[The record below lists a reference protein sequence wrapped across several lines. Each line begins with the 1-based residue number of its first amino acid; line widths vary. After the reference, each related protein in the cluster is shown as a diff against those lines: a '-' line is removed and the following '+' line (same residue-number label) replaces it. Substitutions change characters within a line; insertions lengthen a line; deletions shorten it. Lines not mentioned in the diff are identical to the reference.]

1 MKTRIA
7 LLICLVGIAVCWL
20 PNLSG
25 RGAAASR
32 SSPGPQTIA
41 VVRVLEILRDLGAGT
56 ERRREVLAER
66 GQATTELEQ
75 LARQI
80 NEQEQALKTFAI
92 GSSDY
97 LKQLDRIMEMQGR
110 YGSRK
115 EFLDRQMSLKQQLWT
130 QQAYDRIAR
139 ITSELAKEK
148 GFGLVLAVDPN
159 GLPLSETFSSM
170 IAMQKVVYSG
180 GCPDL
185 TNEVK
190 AKLAAAKPSP

>member
-1 MKTRIA
+1 MKMRIA
-7 LLICLVGIAVCWL
+7 LLICLSGIVVCSL
-20 PNLSG
+20 PNLSVLSS
-25 RGAAASR
+25 AANR
-32 SSPGPQTIA
+32 PSPGPQTIA
-41 VVRVLEILRDLGAGT
+41 VVRVLEILRDLGAGA

-66 GQATTELEQ
+66 TGANNELEQ

-80 NEQEQALKTFAI
+80 NEQEQALKTFTI
-92 GSSDY
+92 GSDDY

-110 YGSRK
+110 YESRK

-130 QQAYDRIAR
+130 QQTYDRIAR
-139 ITSELAKEK
+139 ITSELANEK

-159 GLPLSETFSSM
+159 GLPLSETFAGV

-185 TNEVK
+185 TDEVK
-190 AKLAAAKPSP
+190 ARLAAARP

>member
-1 MKTRIA
+1 MKMRIA
-7 LLICLVGIAVCWL
+7 LLICLIGIVVCSL
-20 PNLSG
+20 PNLSVLG
-25 RGAAASR
+25 NAADR
-32 SSPGPQTIA
+32 PSPGPQTIA

-66 GQATTELEQ
+66 TGANTELEQ

-80 NEQEQALKTFAI
+80 NEQEQALKTFTI
-92 GSSDY
+92 GSNDY

-115 EFLDRQMSLKQQLWT
+115 EFLDRQISLKQQLWT
-130 QQAYDRIAR
+130 QRTYDGIAR
-139 ITSELAKEK
+139 VASELAKER

-159 GLPLSETFSSM
+159 GLPLSETFSSV
-170 IAMQKVVYSG
+170 IAMQRVVYSG

-185 TNEVK
+185 TDEVK
-190 AKLAAAKPSP
+190 ARLAARP

>member
-1 MKTRIA
+1 MKTRTT
-7 LLICLVGIAVCWL
+7 LLICLVCIVVCWL
-20 PNLSG
+20 PNLSVLG
-25 RGAAASR
+25 SAANR
-32 SSPGPQTIA
+32 LSPGPQTIA
-41 VVRVLEILRDLGAGT
+41 VVRVLEILRDLGAGA

-66 GQATTELEQ
+66 TAANTELEQ

-80 NEQEQALKTFAI
+80 KEQEQALQTFTI
-92 GSSDY
+92 GSEDY

-170 IAMQKVVYSG
+170 IAMQKVIYSG

-185 TNEVK
+185 TDEVK
-190 AKLAAAKPSP
+190 ARLAAAKP